1 MKTQSNNVRRVLLTI
16 PKGSV
21 KTLEDVCKALGGAFI
36 SSEGGSKS
44 PTVDSWESLCSYI
57 EQKGFNPLE
66 LITSMLNV
74 SKEGTFAFLIN
85 LIYKANSTES
95 KEPSEGTVKEF
106 ITSQE
111 IILANISHYQEI
123 LGEEFLTLL
132 SESKGK

>member
-1 MKTQSNNVRRVLLTI
+1 MQNNNVRRVLLTI

-36 SSEGGSKS
+36 SSEGSSKS
-44 PTVDSWESLCSYI
+44 LAINSWESLCSYI
-57 EQKGFNPLE
+57 EHKGVNPSD
-66 LITSMLNV
+66 IINCMLSI

-85 LIYKANSTES
+85 LIYKANSTGSEES
-95 KEPSEGTVKEF
+95 SEGTIKEF

-111 IILANISHYQEI
+111 IILANISYYQEI